1 MCYRCAQRTS
11 PLRYRYYLLVLL
23 ALGEG
28 GGGVETERSQTESL
42 LMQLDR
48 EDFEYV

>member
-28 GGGVETERSQTESL
+28 GVETERSQTESL